1 MKRVILFLIRGYQ
14 RVVSPLFPSACR
26 FYPSCSEYTHQ
37 AIEKHGVLRGG
48 WLGIRR
54 ISRCHPWNEGGYDP
68 VP

>member
-1 MKRVILFLIRGYQ
+1 MKRVFLFLIRGYQ
-14 RVVSPLFPSACR
+14 RVVSPLFPPACR

>member
-54 ISRCHPWNEGGYDP
+54 ISRCHPWNEGGHDP

>member
-54 ISRCHPWNEGGYDP
+54 ISRCHPWNKGGYDP